1 MEEAKHDI
9 FISYSRQDQ
18 ALVIPLVER
27 INKEVGALCWIDL
40 DGIES
45 GEEFEEVIMKG
56 IEESQVVLFMLSEAS
71 LKSPWTK
78 REVYYAESEN
88 KRIVPVLIDG
98 DKLRGWFKFHFGNL
112 DYIDVHS
119 AEHQE
124 KLISNLKS
132 WVGIPAQEIKASK
145 PQPKQPTVSVTR
157 SGLVRFQDE
166 KTKLYGF
173 KDKQTGQTAL
183 PAKWTWVM
191 EFSEG
196 LAAVE
201 ERGSRNGFI
210 NQKGER
216 VLFCD
221 QNCSFS
227 EFHEGLAAV
236 YVREHKYGRSDN
248 HYGFIDKTGKLVI
261 PCQYCHVGNFCEG
274 LVWVKLEYGNYIY
287 IDKFNQRAF
296 SSSYKKASDFKE
308 GFAVVEIEGEKRCK
322 MIDKTGTVVADVL
335 GMKSSL
341 RIIRNSEGLFGLADR
356 KGREVAPC
364 LWTSI
369 DNFHN
374 GLAVVKNGQGLY
386 GAVNEDGQLVLPCQ
400 WKNVRTDE
408 GKNGRSL
415 ACVQDFNGKWGL
427 YDGDGNKLV
436 NCLWITIEKFP
447 YETSGK
453 ERYAKVEDSNHKWGL
468 VSSSGR
474 IVSDCVWKEVRHFH
488 EGMAAV
494 KGAYD
499 KWGYIDETGKNVI
512 SCIWC
517 DACIFAEGMAC
528 VKDASG
534 KYGFINKSGK
544 LVIPCKWLN
553 VDGSFY
559 NGRIVVY
566 GKRFGLMPAKW
577 YRIDK
582 KGNIEYPHGRQS
594 DFGPSTHPTI

>member
-1 MEEAKHDI
+1 MEKAKYDV
-9 FISYSRQDQ
+9 FISYCRQDQ
-18 ALVIPLVER
+18 ALVVPFVER
-27 INKEVGALCWIDL
+27 INKEVGARCWIDL
-40 DGIES
+40 KGIES
-45 GEEFEEVIMKG
+45 GEEFENVIMKG
-56 IEESQVVLFMLSEAS
+56 IEESQVVLFMLSDAS

-98 DKLRGWFKFHFGNL
+98 DKLRGWFKFHFGNV
-112 DYIDVHS
+112 DYIDVRS

-132 WVGIPAQEIKASK
+132 WLDIPAQKTKVSK
-145 PQPKQPTVSVTR
+145 PQPEQPAVSVTR

-173 KDKQTGQTAL
+173 KDKQTGLIAL

-221 QNCSFS
+221 QKCSYS

-236 YVREHKYGRSDN
+236 YVSERKYGRTDKY
-248 HYGFIDKTGKLVI
+248 YGFIDKTGKLVI
-261 PCQYCHVGNFCEG
+261 PCQYCYVGNFCDG
-274 LVWVKLEYGNYIY
+274 LAWVKLEYGDYIF
-287 IDKFNQRAF
+287 IDKFGQRAF
-296 SSSYKKASDFKE
+296 SSMYKNASDFKD
-308 GFAVVEIEGEKRCK
+308 GFAVVEIEGEKRYK

-341 RIIRNSEGLFGLADR
+341 RITKNSEGLFGLADR
-356 KGREVAPC
+356 RGREVAPC

-374 GLAVVKNGQGLY
+374 GLAVVKNGQGQY

-415 ACVQDFNGKWGL
+415 ACVQDFNDKWGL

-453 ERYAKVEDSNHKWGL
+453 ERYAKVEDSNHQWGL
-468 VSSSGR
+468 ISSSGR

-488 EGMAAV
+488 EGLAAV
-494 KGAYD
+494 KGLYD

-512 SCIWC
+512 SCIWY

-534 KYGFINKSGK
+534 KYGFINKNGE
-544 LVIPCKWLN
+544 LVISCKWLN
-553 VDGSFY
+553 VSGSFY
-559 NGRIVVY
+559 NGRIIVY
-566 GKRFGLMPAKW
+566 GKRLGLMPAKW
-577 YRIDK
+577 YWIDK
-582 KGNIEYPHGRQS
+582 KGNIEYPHGRQG
-594 DFGPSTHPTI
+594 DFGQSTHPTV